1 MRLVVGVAVLLL
13 VLAGVV
19 HGQVTTA
26 FRARAA
32 QQISADPFAGLS
44 GAEADTEAEPDIAL
58 DPNDPDIVVA
68 VFQQGRFDQSGG
80 CVDPGFATSRDGG
93 RTWITGSLPG
103 LTVAASG
110 SFDRASD
117 PAVAIGADGAVYAQ
131 MLPFDVHDCR
141 SAVAVQRSDDH
152 GLTFNAPVLVQD
164 DSSCSVFNDK
174 PWIAVDTFPASPHHG
189 RVYSVWDR
197 IEPAGQPISLR
208 YSDDR
213 GETWSALIAVSS
225 PFFPGG
231 IGAIPLLQPNGDLTL
246 VYAPVGTATAEE
258 VAQTSHDGGV
268 TFAPPVT
275 IESFEGSDPAGMR
288 TGDGLPA
295 AALDPVTG
303 RLYVVWQDGRFRSD
317 GLNDIV
323 MSVSTDGG
331 TSWGPLGLV
340 NVRVPHRPRDRF
352 TPGVA
357 AYGGAVLVVYG
368 ARKDVGPR
376 VTMRYVASA
385 DDGVT
390 FGRERRLGRTGDL
403 TYAATAG
410 GQRFLGDYIG
420 VAASATTAHAV
431 WCFSARPR
439 LGAPGALHQVALSAT
454 FTR

>member
-1 MRLVVGVAVLLL
+1 MRLFVGVTVLLL
-13 VLAGVV
+13 VLGGVV
-19 HGQVTTA
+19 HAQATTA

-32 QQISADPFAGLS
+32 HQISADPFAGLS
-44 GAEADTEAEPDIAL
+44 GAEADTEVEPDIAV
-58 DPNDPDIVVA
+58 DPNDPDVVVA
-68 VFQQGRFDQSGG
+68 VFQLGRFDQSGG
-80 CVDPGFATSRDGG
+80 CVDPGFATSQDGG

-110 SFDRASD
+110 PFDRASD
-117 PAVAIGADGAVYAQ
+117 PAVAIGADGPVYVQA
-131 MLPFDVHDCR
+131 LAFDVQDCR

-152 GLTFNAPVLVQD
+152 GLTFDAPVLAQD

-174 PWIAVDTFPASPHHG
+174 TWIAVDTFPASPHHG
-189 RVYSVWDR
+189 RVYSVWYR
-197 IEPAGQPISLR
+197 IDPAGQPISLR

-213 GETWSALIAVSS
+213 GETWSALVAVSS

-231 IGAIPLLQPNGDLTL
+231 IGAIPLVQPNGDLTL

-258 VAQTSHDGGV
+258 AAQTSHDGGI

-275 IESFEGSDPAGMR
+275 IGSFAGSDPAGMR

-331 TSWGPLGLV
+331 TSWGPHGLV
-340 NVRVPHRPRDRF
+340 NVSAPRQPRDRF
-352 TPGVA
+352 TPGIA

-376 VTMRYVASA
+376 VSMRYVASA

-420 VAASATTAHAV
+420 VTASATTAHAV
-431 WCFSARPR
+431 WCLSARPR
-439 LGAPGALHQVALSAT
+439 LGAPGPLHQVALSAT
-454 FTR
+454 FTH

>member
-1 MRLVVGVAVLLL
+1 M
-13 VLAGVV
+13 
-19 HGQVTTA
+19 
-26 FRARAA
+26 
-32 QQISADPFAGLS
+32 
-44 GAEADTEAEPDIAL
+44 
-58 DPNDPDIVVA
+58 A

-80 CVDPGFATSRDGG
+80 CVDPGFATSQDGG

-110 SFDRASD
+110 PFDRASD
-117 PAVAIGADGAVYAQ
+117 PAIAIGADGAVYAQ
-131 MLPFDVHDCR
+131 TLPFDVQDCR

-174 PWIAVDTFPASPHHG
+174 PWIALDTFPASPHHG

-197 IEPAGQPISLR
+197 IEPGGQPISLR

-213 GETWSALIAVSS
+213 GETWSALVAVSS

-231 IGAIPLLQPNGDLTL
+231 IGAIPLVQPNGDLTL

-258 VAQTSHDGGV
+258 AAQTSHDGGV

-275 IESFEGSDPAGMR
+275 IESFAGSDPAGMR

-340 NVRVPHRPRDRF
+340 NVSAPRQPRDRF
-352 TPGVA
+352 TPGIA

-376 VTMRYVASA
+376 VSMRYVASA

-420 VAASATTAHAV
+420 VTATATTAHAV
-431 WCFSARPR
+431 WCLSARPR
-439 LGAPGALHQVALSAT
+439 LGAPGPLHQVALSAT
-454 FTR
+454 FTH